1 MERKSIIDFVMSSKN
16 NTKSKELVW
25 NVLKED
31 INSCKIYAFNVFDN
45 SYIRERL
52 YEVYKENRFSFK
64 HFKEKA
70 RIVLMSE
77 FWARS
82 QHEVIITSWPP
93 YIEKSEL
100 IKLNKELEQHPDQYR
115 FSVNLSVAEKVD
127 VFSQLAINWELFMK
141 YVWKNKKLLK
151 EIKK

>member
-1 MERKSIIDFVMSSKN
+1 MERKSIFDFVMSSKN
-16 NTKSKELVW
+16 STKSKELVW

-31 INSCKIYAFNVFDN
+31 INNCKIYVFNVFDN
-45 SYIRERL
+45 SYICERL

-100 IKLNKELEQHPDQYR
+100 IKLNKELEQHPNQYR
-115 FSVNLSVAEKVD
+115 FSANLSVAEKVD

-151 EIKK
+151 EVKK